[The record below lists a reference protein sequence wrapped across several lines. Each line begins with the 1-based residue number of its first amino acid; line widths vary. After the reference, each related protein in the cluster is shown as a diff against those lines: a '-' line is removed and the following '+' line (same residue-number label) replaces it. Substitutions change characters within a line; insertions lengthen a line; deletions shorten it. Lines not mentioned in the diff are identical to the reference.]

1 MAVSYVGLA
10 SQSLLY
16 TVVCL
21 FKYGFIKNNTTKN
34 YMLSGVFP
42 MIVQALRL
50 RVIIDNGIHDL
61 QLPRTLFEAVNVS
74 FFFIFLSDMIC
85 DLWTLIG
92 DRVI

>member
-61 QLPRTLFEAVNVS
+61 QLPRTLFEAVNVR

-85 DLWTLIG
+85 DL
-92 DRVI
+92 